1 MSLTISGKNMDIG
14 AALRERIETR
24 IEGAVQKYFD
34 GNFSGLVTMS
44 RDGFGFRTDCALHLD
59 TGIVLK
65 TSASAGDAA
74 SSFDAAAERA
84 EKRLRRYKR
93 RLKSHHPTNQE
104 PGEAFAAQSFVVA
117 SFEEEEELPEDYA
130 PVIVAE
136 APTQI
141 KTMTVGMAVL
151 ELDLTE
157 APVLVFKNAA
167 NGGLNV
173 VYRRPDGNFGWI
185 DPSLNSGGN
194 A

>member
-24 IEGAVQKYFD
+24 IESAVLKYFD
-34 GNFSGLVTMS
+34 GNYSGLVTMA
-44 RDGFGFRTDCALHLD
+44 RDGFGFRTDCAIHLD

-65 TSASAGDAA
+65 TSASADDAA
-74 SSFDAAAERA
+74 TSFDVAAERA

-104 PGEAFAAQSFVVA
+104 PAEAFAAQSFVVA
-117 SFEEEEELPEDYA
+117 NVEEEEELPEDYA

-167 NGGLNV
+167 NGTLNV
-173 VYRRPDGNFGWI
+173 VYRRSDGNFGWI
-185 DPSLNSGGN
+185 DPSLNSGGTS
-194 A
+194 